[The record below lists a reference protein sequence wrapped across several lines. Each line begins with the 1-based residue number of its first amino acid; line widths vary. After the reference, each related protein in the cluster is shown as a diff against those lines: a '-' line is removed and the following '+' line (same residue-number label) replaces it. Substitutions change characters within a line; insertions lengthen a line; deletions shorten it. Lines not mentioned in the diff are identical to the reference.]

1 MPTSID
7 PIGATSVDLETAIK
21 AKTDNLPSD
30 PADQS
35 ILAGLITAVD
45 DLLDTEMPAV
55 TASLAAAVGGSN
67 NATGTSQQTSG
78 TGGLGSFSAYTQ
90 IIASTTKASPFQS
103 FAVSVRNGN
112 AAGDKVL
119 VQVAIGGSGSEVV
132 IAQALF
138 ILTSNAVSG
147 EGLLTINSK
156 QQIPA
161 GTRLAYRSSCEGAT
175 GADVGIAWT
184 VGQVA

>member
-1 MPTSID
+1 MPTSTNPVD
-7 PIGATSVDLETAIK
+7 MSVAADVAAIE
-21 AKTDNLPSD
+21 AKTNNLPSD

-112 AAGDKVL
+112 NANDKIL
-119 VQVAIGGSGSEVV
+119 VQVAIGGAGNEVV
-132 IAQALF
+132 IGQALF
-138 ILTSNAVSG
+138 LALANDRSG
-147 EGLLTINSK
+147 DGQVTINSK

-161 GTRLAYRSSCEGAT
+161 GTRLSYRSSCEGAT
-175 GADVGIAWT
+175 GADVGVAWT
-184 VGQVA
+184 IGQVA